1 MTNPVNNTAYAQ
13 QHPKKFSES
22 IRELSQF
29 RQIYSA
35 AINEIHTKFLNLD
48 QEFRV
53 TYEHNPIHHIE
64 KRLKN
69 LDSLVEKMER
79 LGIPLTVQDAQTHVH
94 DIAGVRVICNY
105 LEDLYAIERLL
116 LMQNDVQLIERDDYI
131 KKPKDSG
138 YRSLHITVTIP
149 VFLSKG
155 TMQVPVEIQFRTV
168 AMDMWASLEHEIKY
182 KAAHPEQLSEENK
195 QKLIDC
201 SVQLSQLD
209 RTMQEIHQQVMTPFT
224 LKGSLNNSLDDES
237 VE

>member
-1 MTNPVNNTAYAQ
+1 MTEYNSKNTNGAL
-13 QHPKKFSES
+13 HPKKFGES
-22 IRELSQF
+22 IRELAQF
-29 RQIYSA
+29 RQIYQA

-53 TYEHNPIHHIE
+53 TYEHNPIHHID

-69 LDSLVEKMER
+69 LDSLVDKMER
-79 LGIPLTVQDAQTHVH
+79 LGIPLTVQDAQKHIH
-94 DIAGVRVICNY
+94 DIAGIRVICNY

-116 LMQNDVQLIERDDYI
+116 LMQNDVQLIQRNDYI
-131 KKPKDSG
+131 KEPKPSG

-182 KAAHPEQLSEENK
+182 KAAHHEQLSDINQ

-201 SVQLSQLD
+201 SHQLSQLD
-209 RTMQEIHQQVMTPFT
+209 RTLQEIHQQVMAPFT
-224 LKGSLNNSLDDES
+224 LKGSLNNPNE
-237 VE
+237 E